1 MAIYKA
7 IGVMSGTSL
16 DGVDL
21 AYVEFEEKEGEWS
34 FNLISHE
41 SIRYSKGW
49 ECRLNDLMNTSAL
62 DFTKTHSDYGVF
74 TGELLKSFIG
84 KHGLNPDIIGVH
96 GHTVFHR
103 PDKGFTSQIG
113 DGAAI
118 AAITEQLIVC
128 DFRSMDVARGG
139 QGAPLVPIGDEL
151 LFSEFDARINIGGFA
166 NISFQTKDGL
176 SAYDIAPANIVLNL
190 VARKLGFE
198 FDDQGKIS
206 KDGRVDTQLLKQL
219 NALPYY
225 QKKAPKSLGKEWV
238 DKVLLPIVPTN
249 ISPSDLLRTYVEHI
263 AEQISISLE
272 SLSTGRVLVTG
283 GGALN
288 TFLMEK
294 IQEKTNLEIIVPK
307 KKIIEMKE
315 AIIFAFLAVLR
326 LQNKINVLPQVTGAS
341 KPSISGALYDGRLV
355 K

>member
-21 AYVEFEEKEGEWS
+21 AYVEFEKKQGKWS
-34 FNLISHE
+34 FKLGSYE

-62 DFTKTHSDYGVF
+62 DYAKTHSDYGVF

-84 KHGLNPDIIGVH
+84 KHDLKPDIIGVH

-118 AAITEQLIVC
+118 AAITEQLIAC

-151 LFSEFDARINIGGFA
+151 LFSEYDARINIGGFA
-166 NISFQTKDGL
+166 NISFQTQNGL
-176 SAYDIAPANIVLNL
+176 LAYDIAPANIILNPI
-190 VARKLGFE
+190 ARKLGFE
-198 FDDQGKIS
+198 FDDQGKIA
-206 KDGRVDTQLLKQL
+206 KGGDINTELLNQL
-219 NALPYY
+219 NSLPYY
-225 QKKAPKSLGKEWV
+225 RQDAPKSLGKEWV
-238 DKVLLPIVPTN
+238 DREIVSFIPKD
-249 ISPSDLLRTYVEHI
+249 ISSSDLLRTYVEHI
-263 AEQISISLE
+263 SDQIVLALE
-272 SLSTGRVLVTG
+272 PLSTGKVLLTG
-283 GGALN
+283 GGAFN
-288 TFLMEK
+288 TFLMES
-294 IQEKTNLEIIVPK
+294 IQEKTKLEIIVPQ

-326 LQNKINVLPQVTGAS
+326 LLNKPNILTQVTGAS
-341 KPSISGALYDGRLV
+341 APSISGALYEGRV
-355 K
+355 NV